1 MNNINQNKSYKRS
14 RVTKSIKRK
23 LRRGKRRRTKNFVKT
38 LRFLGVNSAGLKTK
52 LLTFKKVLNE
62 LKPAVFFVEETK
74 YKEVGKLKID
84 DYIVFEL
91 VREHGNN
98 GGGLALGC
106 IKELHPTLVREGND
120 DIEALSIEIFPRNM
134 KTRLD

>member
-1 MNNINQNKSYKRS
+1 MNNINQNKSYNRS
-14 RVTKSIKRK
+14 SVTKSIKRK

-74 YKEVGKLKID
+74 YKEVGKLKLMIIL
-84 DYIVFEL
+84 YLNWLENMEIMVEGWLL
-91 VREHGNN
+91 V
-98 GGGLALGC
+98 AL
-106 IKELHPTLVREGND
+106 
-120 DIEALSIEIFPRNM
+120 RNSTQLLCVKGM
-134 KTRLD
+134 MMLRPFLLKYF